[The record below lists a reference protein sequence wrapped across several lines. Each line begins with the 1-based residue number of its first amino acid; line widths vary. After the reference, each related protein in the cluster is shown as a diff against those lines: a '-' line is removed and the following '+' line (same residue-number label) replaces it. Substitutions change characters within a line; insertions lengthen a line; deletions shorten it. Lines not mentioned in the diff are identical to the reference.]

1 MSDHEHW
8 QLDGSAPELYQRH
21 LVPAITS
28 IAADLI
34 DRAIPKPREAALE
47 GTTERS
53 QKQMAPVAPSL
64 VVTGTSSGIGYAIAA
79 LAIAQGW
86 RVFGSVRKEADAA
99 RLTAEFG
106 DSLTPLVFDVRD
118 EAALA
123 VAAKTVHASLGSA
136 TLNGLVNNAGI
147 GLGGPVLHQPLDEFR
162 AVLDTNIL
170 GTLLA
175 TRAFTPLLGA
185 DQTLSGRKGRIVNIT
200 SIAGKIG
207 APFAGA
213 YVASKF
219 AVEGLS
225 EVMRR
230 ELKLYGIDVVVVAP
244 GTVDTPIWDQSEGA
258 IGRYAAT
265 DYGRAFD
272 KGVRTIVRARHRHGL
287 QAKDVAKTVMK
298 ALTARRARLR
308 YAPAQHALME
318 QALPRLTPKRVTDF
332 VIAHS
337 LGLMPDQTKA
347 LRGVSV

>member
-1 MSDHEHW
+1 M
-8 QLDGSAPELYQRH
+8 
-21 LVPAITS
+21 
-28 IAADLI
+28 
-34 DRAIPKPREAALE
+34 
-47 GTTERS
+47 TERT
-53 QKQMAPVAPSL
+53 QKKMAPVPPSL
-64 VVTGTSSGIGYAIAA
+64 VVTGASSGIGYAVAA

-86 RVFGSVRKEADAA
+86 RVFGSVRKETDAA

-106 DSLTPLVFDVRD
+106 DSLTPLVFDVRN
-118 EAALA
+118 ESALVA
-123 VAAKTVHASLGSA
+123 AAKTVHASLGSA

-162 AVLDTNIL
+162 AVLDTNVL

-175 TRAFTPLLGA
+175 SRAFAPLLGA
-185 DQTLSGRKGRIVNIT
+185 DQTFSGRKGRIVNIT

-219 AVEGLS
+219 AIEGLS

-230 ELKLYGIDVVVVAP
+230 ELKLYGIDVVIVAP
-244 GTVDTPIWDQSEGA
+244 GTVDTSIWDQPEGA
-258 IGRYAAT
+258 IGRYAVT
-265 DYGRAFD
+265 DYGEAFD
-272 KGVRTIVRARHRHGL
+272 NGVRTIVKAGRRHSM

-298 ALTARRARLR
+298 ALIARRPRLR
-308 YAPAQHALME
+308 YAPAQHALLE
-318 QALPRLTPKRVTDF
+318 QALPRLAPKRVTDF

-337 LGLMPDQTKA
+337 LGLMPDKEKA

>member
-1 MSDHEHW
+1 MADHEHW
-8 QLDGSAPELYQRH
+8 QLDGRTPELYQRH
-21 LVPAITS
+21 PAITS
-28 IAADLI
+28 IATDFN
-34 DRAIPKPREAALE
+34 DRAIHRTRQAALQ

-53 QKQMAPVAPSL
+53 QKQMAPVPPSL
-64 VVTGTSSGIGYAIAA
+64 VVTGTSSGIGYAVAG

-86 RVFGSVRKEADAA
+86 RVFGSVRNEADAA
-99 RLTAEFG
+99 RLTGEFG
-106 DSLTPLVFDVRD
+106 DLLTPLIFDVRD

-207 APFAGA
+207 SPFAGA

-244 GTVDTPIWDQSEGA
+244 ATVDTPIWDQPEGA

-272 KGVRTIVRARHRHGL
+272 KGVRTIVRAGHRHGL

-298 ALTARRARLR
+298 ALTARRPRLR

-318 QALPRLTPKRVTDF
+318 QALPTLAPKRVTDF

-337 LGLMPDQTKA
+337 LGLMPDEKKA